1 MIEIF
6 LISKIKVKIFIYEK
20 KRLGNPMPSRSVK
33 NINLIYF
40 AYSGKFVA
48 MNKSFSCFSVTADG
62 DCAIKS

>member
-1 MIEIF
+1 M
-6 LISKIKVKIFIYEK
+6 ISKIKVKIFIYEK
-20 KRLGNPMPSRSVK
+20 TAWQSNAKPLCK